1 MLRRLL
7 LLNGLATLGV
17 VANHS
22 LGWGFTAMFWW
33 TARYQAGS
41 TPNFDQLGT
50 LSYFGLRTIEQ
61 LIIFAV
67 PTFLFV
73 SGFFVA
79 AAAGRTQRTI
89 SWRVVG
95 VRLLYL
101 LIPYLLWSTLIFAM
115 RFAEGARYTPI
126 QLARILLS
134 GQATEAYYFV
144 PLLCQLYLLA
154 PFLIPPARRR
164 WKLLLAVTAVV
175 QLSVQSLL
183 YLATLGQLPAAP
195 DPLMFLTRTW
205 LFPGHLFFFALGIVA
220 GFHIKELGR
229 LLERVRWPLLAT
241 VVLLLPLGVVE
252 WERVLSASGQQ
263 WIGQRVTILDS
274 VYAVAFILTLLA
286 FHRVT
291 LPFAEQTETLGTR
304 SYGIYLAHSPV
315 LELTARGIYHGLP
328 WLLAYQALFQ
338 PILLV
343 VGLGVPLALMA
354 MASLQRSPTRAY
366 YQYIFG

>member
-1 MLRRLL
+1 MLRRFL

-33 TARYQAGS
+33 TARYQAGRA
-41 TPNFDQLGT
+41 PNFDQLGT
-50 LSYFGLRTIEQ
+50 LPYFGLRTIEQ

-79 AAAGRTQRTI
+79 AAAGRTKRTI

-101 LIPYLLWSTLIFAM
+101 LIPYLLWSTLILTM
-115 RFAEGARYTPI
+115 RFAEGTRYTPI
-126 QLARILLS
+126 RLARILLS

-154 PFLIPPARRR
+154 PLLIPPARKR
-164 WKLLLAVTAVV
+164 WKLLLAVAAVV
-175 QLSVQSLL
+175 QLSTQSLL
-183 YLATLGQLPAAP
+183 SLATIGQLPPAL
-195 DPLMFLTRTW
+195 DPLMVLTRSW
-205 LFPGHLFFFALGIVA
+205 LFPGHLFFFTVGIAA
-220 GFHIKELGR
+220 GFHIQELGR
-229 LLERVRWPLLAT
+229 RLERVRWPLLGT

-252 WERVLSASGQQ
+252 WEWVLRVSGEQ
-263 WIGQRVTILDS
+263 WIGQQRTILDS
-274 VYAVAFILTLLA
+274 VYAMAFILTLLA
-286 FHRVT
+286 FRRVT
-291 LPFAEQTETLGTR
+291 PPFAEQTETLGTR

-315 LELTARGIYHGLP
+315 LELTARAIYHGLP
-328 WLLAYQALFQ
+328 WLLAYQALLQ

-354 MASLQRSPTRAY
+354 VASLQRSPARAY